1 MSAEIE
7 AGAGVGRAGLMGRL
21 QAQLSDGLR
30 EGTQQAS
37 AYAERICSRLDIISA
52 QLASIAGVEEERTTA
67 IKAVAAN
74 STEQLQAGR
83 PGYMGTIERIAI
95 TADAATTVDI
105 FVGSESDSGFR
116 HRVDAPVVGAS
127 RVSVGQLEIDV
138 PEGAAIFARAG
149 AGAAR
154 VNLQVKR
161 QHV

>member
-67 IKAVAAN
+67 MKAVAAGT
-74 STEQLQAGR
+74 TEQLHPGR
-83 PGYMGTIERIAI
+83 PGFMGTIERVAI
-95 TADAATTVDI
+95 SSDGASIVDI
-105 FVGSESDSGFR
+105 FVGSESDTGFR
-116 HRVDAPVVGAS
+116 HRVELAAAG

-138 PEGAAIFARAG
+138 PEGAAIFARATTT
-149 AGAAR
+149 AAR
-154 VNLQVKR
+154 MNLQVKR